1 MYHLGNWTSPS
12 ISNDFHDYESSVPVN
27 GPATDEKSFAVN
39 HARPLYQSSTLL
51 IFKKIEKPIPSSTLN
66 FFFFIS
72 IEIKVISNF
81 RPIDNCIDNYRP
93 DKFLNSKFS
102 NLGIYP
108 ILIFIKLDI
117 EREFKLL
124 FQLVPISQM
133 TWLNFDW
140 NIFFIRVFPTCY

>member
-1 MYHLGNWTSPS
+1 MNLLFLLMGLPLM
-12 ISNDFHDYESSVPVN
+12 
-27 GPATDEKSFAVN
+27 KS
-39 HARPLYQSSTLL
+39 LSLL
-51 IFKKIEKPIPSSTLN
+51 ITLDLFINPALSWYSKKSRNPFHLQPWI
-66 FFFFIS
+66 FFFLFPSKSKWSLI
-72 IEIKVISNF
+72 F
-81 RPIDNCIDNYRP
+81 DPIDNCIDNYRP